1 MKTRHLF
8 ICIAIAVNGCATLS
22 RINLL
27 TTVDEVTIGKQAAAD
42 IERSLPM
49 MDDPLVTS
57 YIDSLGAV
65 IAQHASRQDVCYK
78 FDVVETAQVNAFAL
92 PGGWL
97 YVNAGLIMRADTESE
112 LAGVMAHEI
121 GHVVGRHGARQISSQ
136 YGLAVLL
143 DVVAGGP
150 NSSSIA
156 RQIGAQF
163 AGIGA
168 GLTLLKYSRD
178 MEREADQL
186 AVEDTYAAGIDPRGV
201 VAFFEKLMALH
212 QSEPEGL
219 DVLFTTH
226 PPSAERVANVK
237 AAVDAL
243 PPKRGLRKDSAQFQK
258 VRAHVRSLMPRIEA
272 QEKRERQQI
281 RRSRRSRG

>member
-1 MKTRHLF
+1 MALS
-8 ICIAIAVNGCATLS
+8 GCATLS

-27 TTVDEVTIGKQAAAD
+27 TTADEVTIGTQAAAD
-42 IERSLPM
+42 IERSFPM

-57 YIDSLGAV
+57 YIDSLGAAL
-65 IAQHASRQDVCYK
+65 AQHASRQDVRYT
-78 FDVVETAQVNAFAL
+78 FDVVETAHVNAFAL

-97 YVNAGLIMRADTESE
+97 YVNAGLIARADTESE

-143 DVVAGGP
+143 DVVVGGP

-163 AGIGA
+163 AGIGV

-186 AVEDTYAAGIDPRGV
+186 AVEDTYAAGIDPLGV
-201 VAFFEKLMALH
+201 AAFFEKLMALH
-212 QSEPEGL
+212 ESEPEGL

-237 AAVDAL
+237 VAVDAL
-243 PPKRGLRKDSAQFQK
+243 PPKRGLRKDSARFQK

-272 QEKRERQQI
+272 REKRERQSQQI